1 MTAPTKTLRT
11 PAEVEIIERFGKVRE
26 TLPGTEKI
34 RRLRGDAFA
43 TFEQQGLPHRRVE
56 EWKYSDLRAR
66 LKAAVPIAAKPDAK
80 AAAAALK
87 SAKDAFAGVDRYRLV
102 LVDGFFAPDLS
113 DRDGMLKDGIEVAGL
128 SELLA
133 MDGMAAADLLAV
145 PEIAVSD
152 IAVALNTAFVADGV
166 VVFIANGSHPSK
178 PIEIL
183 HVASGMAATAVHVR
197 NRVVAGDDV
206 EATILETSLGGTDG
220 SEINLLTDLQIGAR
234 SKLTIARLQ
243 DTNTGA
249 THLATS
255 LVRLGEKVDLKHL
268 SAEAGAAFSRNQTF
282 LTFAGE
288 HSNARILGVSMLHAT
303 RHIDQTLVVDH
314 AVPNC
319 ASREMFKTV
328 ADDRSSGVFQG
339 KIMVR
344 RDAQKTDGKMMS
356 QALLLSEEAE
366 MAAKPELEIFAD
378 DVVCGHGATSGQIDK
393 AMLFYL
399 MARGIPR
406 GEAERLLIE
415 AFLDDAVDA
424 IDNEAIAEALKKTI
438 SQWLNARNALRGAKA
453 A

>member
-11 PAEVEIIERFGKVRE
+11 PAEAEIIERFSKARDA
-26 TLPGTEKI
+26 LPGKGGI
-34 RRLRGDAFA
+34 RAARTDAFSK
-43 TFEQQGLPHRRVE
+43 FENAGLPHRRIE

-66 LKAAVPIAAKPDAK
+66 LKTAAPLASKPEAK

-87 SAKDAFAGVDRYRLV
+87 AANDSFDSVDRYRLV
-102 LVDGFFAPDLS
+102 LVDGFFMPELS

-133 MDGMAAADLLAV
+133 GNDKEAAGLLSV
-145 PEIAVSD
+145 PEIAADD
-152 IAVALNTAFVADGV
+152 IAVALNTAFIADGV
-166 VVFIANGSHPSK
+166 TIYIAKGSRPSK
-178 PIEIL
+178 PIEIC
-183 HVASGMAATAVHVR
+183 HVATGKAPAAIYVR

-206 EATILETSLGGTDG
+206 QASIIETSLGGTDG
-220 SEINLLTDLQIGAR
+220 SEINLVTDLQIGAN
-234 SKLTIARLQ
+234 SQFTVARLQ
-243 DTNTGA
+243 DTAIGA
-249 THLATS
+249 TNLSSS
-255 LVRLGEKVDLKHL
+255 LVHLGKNVELKHL
-268 SAEAGAAFSRNQTF
+268 SAEAGAGFSRNQTF

-288 HSNARILGVSMLHAT
+288 HSTARILGVSMLHGT

-314 AVPNC
+314 AVPHC
-319 ASREMFKTV
+319 ASRELFKTV

-344 RDAQKTDGKMMS
+344 QDAQKTDGKMMS

-393 AMLFYL
+393 TMLFYL

-406 GEAERLLIE
+406 PEAERLLIE

-424 IDNEAIAEALKKTI
+424 IENETIAEALKGTI
-438 SQWLNARNALRGAKA
+438 SRWLNGRNASRGAKA

>member
-11 PAEVEIIERFGKVRE
+11 PAEAEIIERFGDIHGA
-26 TLPGTEKI
+26 LPGTDGI
-34 RRLRGDAFA
+34 RAVRAKAFSKFERL
-43 TFEQQGLPHRRVE
+43 GLPNRRVE

-66 LKAAVPIAAKPDAK
+66 LKKAPPLAPKPDVK
-80 AAAAALK
+80 VSSAAL
-87 SAKDAFAGVDRYRLV
+87 SAAKDAFAGVDRYQLV
-102 LVDGFFAPDLS
+102 LVDGFFAPGLS
-113 DRDGMLKDGIEVAGL
+113 DRDGMLKDGIEVAAL

-133 MDGMAAADLLAV
+133 TDGQSAADLLAV
-145 PEIAVSD
+145 PEIAGDD

-166 VVFIANGSHPSK
+166 VVFIAKGSRPSK

-183 HVASGMAATAVHVR
+183 HIASGRAASAVYVR
-197 NRVVAGDDV
+197 NRIVTGENV
-206 EATILETSLGGTDG
+206 EATILETSLGGTEG
-220 SEINLLTDLQIGAR
+220 SEINLLADLQIGASSR
-234 SKLTIARLQ
+234 ITVARLQ
-243 DTNTGA
+243 DSEAGV
-249 THLATS
+249 THVATS
-255 LVRLGEKVDLKHL
+255 LVRLGEKVALKHL
-268 SAEAGAAFSRNQTF
+268 STEAGADFSRNQTF

-288 HSNARILGVSMLHAT
+288 NSSAEIFGVTMLHGS

-314 AVPNC
+314 AVPRC
-319 ASREMFKTV
+319 TSRELFKTV
-328 ADDRSSGVFQG
+328 ADDRSTGVFQG

-344 RDAQKTDGKMMS
+344 QDAQKTDGKMMS

-393 AMLFYL
+393 TMLFYL

-406 GEAERLLIE
+406 PEAERLLIE

-424 IDNEAIAEALKKTI
+424 IDDGMVADALKGAI
-438 SQWLNARNALRGAKA
+438 SRWLNARNALSGAKA